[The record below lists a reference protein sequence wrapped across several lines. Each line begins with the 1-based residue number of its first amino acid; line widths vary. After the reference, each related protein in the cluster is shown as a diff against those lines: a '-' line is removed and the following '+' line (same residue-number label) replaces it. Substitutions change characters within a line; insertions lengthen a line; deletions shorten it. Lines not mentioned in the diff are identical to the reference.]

1 MAWSAVSP
9 PSTAAC
15 STSATGTMS
24 IPSSVFAT
32 IVSRA
37 AAGTSG
43 LSAIR
48 SLKPVASEASRT
60 APMIAVPSEEPRFC
74 AVP

>member
-1 MAWSAVSP
+1 MSMPSSAV
-9 PSTAAC
+9 
-15 STSATGTMS
+15 
-24 IPSSVFAT
+24 AT

-37 AAGTSG
+37 SAGIAG

-60 APMIAVPSEEPRFC
+60 APMIAVPSDEPRFW